1 MLVETS
7 EVSVNPP
14 PAVMSVPNGA
24 PHEPA
29 IYRTSQHDD
38 LPDVRPSGSQA
49 VIKVIVGVAAR
60 ARLHIQPITSEE
72 RSRRSEYV
80 RAAAPPQPRPKRNFG
95 GSSFKRAAPSC
106 NRTQLLRLMG
116 AISVKSGTDRSASN
130 ASDHEEVLLV

>member
-38 LPDVRPSGSQA
+38 PPDVPDVRPSGLQA
-49 VIKVIVGVAAR
+49 VIKVIVGDAAR

-80 RAAAPPQPRPKRNFG
+80 R
-95 GSSFKRAAPSC
+95 GSSSTAQTETQFSAAH
-106 NRTQLLRLMG
+106 RLRGRRQVATEL
-116 AISVKSGTDRSASN
+116 N
-130 ASDHEEVLLV
+130 C